1 MGRLELIKL
10 IAERRA
16 DVQARI
22 LELETLLIEGQE
34 SYDLEKEYNLLLN
47 KSLTD

>member
-1 MGRLELIKL
+1 MSRLELIKR
-10 IAERRA
+10 ITERRD

-34 SYDLEKEYNLLLN
+34 NYDLEKEYNLLLN